1 VDDTLNMLS
10 FVNEYRVPIVLLLSN
25 ASSLITDADLMA
37 SIQRSDW
44 AVAEIGLGIHSR
56 LRRYCV

>member
-1 VDDTLNMLS
+1 MLS
-10 FVNEYRVPIVLLLSN
+10 FVNEYCVPIVLLLSN